1 MLISNISEKTELLQ
15 FDYCS
20 GFFDLLLH
28 LFGFFLCYAFFDGL
42 GCAVNEFLSFFESE
56 AGELLHELHH
66 GELVGAAALKDHVEA
81 GLLFGCGSA
90 TASGG
95 ACGHSYGSGCRC
107 CFLVLRNAG

>member
-56 AGELLHELHH
+56 AGDFADNFDYADF
-66 GELVGAAALKDHVEA
+66 VGAVVFEDYVKF
-81 GLLFGCGSA
+81 GLLFFCCGCCC
-90 TASGG
+90 
-95 ACGHSYGSGCRC
+95 ACCGVNG
-107 CFLVLRNAG
+107 

>member
-56 AGELLHELHH
+56 AGDFAVVLERYPNAMAGDFDGDPRKISEMD
-66 GELVGAAALKDHVEA
+66 ALIA
-81 GLLFGCGSA
+81 YLQ
-90 TASGG
+90 
-95 ACGHSYGSGCRC
+95 
-107 CFLVLRNAG
+107 VLGRMVDFSTYRAEENLR